1 MPFPQVHPALARA
14 LAGQGYAEP
23 TPVQAA
29 VLAPEA
35 AGRDLLVSAQ
45 TGSGKTVAFGL
56 AAGPT
61 LMGEAERF
69 EQPGPPL
76 ALVIAPT
83 RELALQVNAELSW
96 LYKEAGALVVSCVG
110 GMDPRAEQRALGR
123 GCHIVVGTP
132 GRLKDHLERG
142 NLDTSALRVVVL
154 DEADEM
160 LDMGFREDLEE
171 ILDSAPSDRR
181 TLLFSATIAK
191 EIAALARRYQTDAL
205 RIDTVVRNQAH
216 GDIAYTAIR
225 VAPNEI
231 ENAVVNVLR
240 FHEAP
245 GALVFCNTRDGV
257 RHMHSALRERGFSV
271 VGLSGELGQRERSD
285 ALQALRDGHARVCVA
300 TDVAARGLDLPDLGL
315 VIHAD
320 LPVNK
325 AGLLHRSGRTG
336 RAGKKGVSIL
346 LVPYTRRRK
355 AETLL
360 DSAHIEAEWRGPPSA
375 EEIKARDQVR
385 LLEDP
390 ILTEAPAEE
399 DLALA
404 AKVLETKTP
413 QEVAAA
419 LIRLYRARLPSPE
432 DLYDDPRDN
441 RPPAPKGERWRPE
454 RDDHDG
460 GPVGRPE
467 RMSADEVTWFR
478 VSVGRQNQADP
489 KWLIPMICRLGHV
502 TKKEIGSIRIFD
514 RETKFEI
521 ANEAQAKF
529 AAAVKATE
537 ADDIK
542 IEPSSPPGARSEGG
556 PRKPYEGKPRFQ
568 DGPRAEGDRP
578 PRKAYQGKPHDGPRA
593 EGDAPRKA
601 YQGKPHDGPRPE
613 GDAPRKPYQGKPH
626 DGPRPEGDAPR
637 KPYQGK
643 PHDGPRPEGEAPR
656 KPYKG
661 KSNDA
666 PRAESGPRKPYQGK
680 PGDGPRKPFKGP
692 PGGKPFKG
700 PPRKTRD

>member
-1 MPFPQVHPALARA
+1 MPFPAVPSALARA
-14 LAGQGYAEP
+14 LAAHGYEEP

-35 AGRDLLVSAQ
+35 EGRDLLVSAQ

-56 AAGPT
+56 ASGPT
-61 LMGEAERF
+61 LLGEAERF
-69 EQPGPPL
+69 EAPGAPL

-83 RELALQVNAELSW
+83 RELALQVNAELAW
-96 LYKEAGALVVSCVG
+96 LYREAGAQVVSCVG

-142 NLDTSALRVVVL
+142 NLDLGALRVIVL

-171 ILDSAPSDRR
+171 ILDSTPADRR

-191 EIAALARRYQTDAL
+191 EIAALARRYQKDAL

-216 GDIAYTAIR
+216 GDIAYSAIR

-240 FHEAP
+240 FYEAP

-336 RAGKKGVSIL
+336 RAGKKGNSIL

-355 AETLL
+355 AEMLL
-360 DSAHIEAEWRGPPSA
+360 GSAHIEAEWRGPPRA
-375 EEIKARDQVR
+375 EEIKAKDQAR

-413 QEVAAA
+413 EEVAAA

-432 DLYDDPRDN
+432 ELYEDPRDS
-441 RPPAPKGERWRPE
+441 RPQAPRAERWRPDRE
-454 RDDHDG
+454 EGDRGHDG

-467 RMSADEVTWFR
+467 RLNPDEVTWFR
-478 VSVGRQNQADP
+478 VTVGRHNQADP
-489 KWLIPMICRLGHV
+489 KWLIPLICRLGHV
-502 TKKEIGSIRIFD
+502 TKPDIGSIRIFD
-514 RETKFEI
+514 NETKFEI
-521 ANEAQAKF
+521 ARTVEAKF
-529 AAAVKATE
+529 LAAIAAT
-537 ADDIK
+537 ADEDIR
-542 IEPSSPPGARSEGG
+542 IEPSSPPGARAEGG
-556 PRKPYEGKPRFQ
+556 E
-568 DGPRAEGDRP
+568 RP
-578 PRKAYQGKPHDGPRA
+578 AFK
-593 EGDAPRKA
+593 
-601 YQGKPHDGPRPE
+601 
-613 GDAPRKPYQGKPH
+613 
-626 DGPRPEGDAPR
+626 
-637 KPYQGK
+637 
-643 PHDGPRPEGEAPR
+643 
-656 KPYKG
+656 
-661 KSNDA
+661 
-666 PRAESGPRKPYQGK
+666 
-680 PGDGPRKPFKGP
+680 KPFKKRDGEAGGEDRPKKPFRKGP
-692 PGGKPFKG
+692 PPHKADGKPAGKPAGKPFGKPAGKGGGKPFKG
-700 PPRKTRD
+700 PPRKRD